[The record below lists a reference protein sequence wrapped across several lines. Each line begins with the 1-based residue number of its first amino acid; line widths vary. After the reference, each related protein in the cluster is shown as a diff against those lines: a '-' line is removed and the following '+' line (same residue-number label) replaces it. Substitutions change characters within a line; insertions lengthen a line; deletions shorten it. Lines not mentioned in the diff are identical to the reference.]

1 MAISVSGDRTEILD
15 RSALKLGLGSVHY
28 VVPTSLVCAL
38 ARGRSPM
45 SQRTRSSA
53 AMSRPARHR
62 DQEALELEMLRRL
75 QPAFVPDPDLD
86 RVCKGGATVM
96 ISAAVM
102 NRSCLDRCL
111 RKPADRLLSGSGTC
125 AGSSSWDMARRLSH
139 LHGSRAAGL
148 RLDVRVGAFTGVQR
162 PAITSSAEATQEAS
176 V

>member
-38 ARGRSPM
+38 ALGRSPM

-111 RKPADRLLSGSGTC
+111 RKPADRLLSGSGT
-125 AGSSSWDMARRLSH
+125 WDMARRLSH